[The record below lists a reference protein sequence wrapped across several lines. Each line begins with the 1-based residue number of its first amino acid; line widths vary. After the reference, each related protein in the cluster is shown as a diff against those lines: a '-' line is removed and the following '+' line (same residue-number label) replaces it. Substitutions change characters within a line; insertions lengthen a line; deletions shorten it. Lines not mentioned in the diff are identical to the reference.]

1 MRQTLLRTT
10 LAVGVF
16 IFTVGVSRAQAIAD
30 AAVGQAVMQVDEQFR
45 LAKLNKDTATL
56 DRILADNFYE
66 MNQNGNGR
74 NKAEFI
80 ELFKT
85 FPISTLTTDSFTVR
99 LAGDTASVT
108 GSQNENGDIPMLFL
122 RVYVKGPN
130 GWQLLSSL
138 QARNPKVHNSTL
150 QHLRAQ
156 DLGRQAQVLK
166 VTLASLAEQRS
177 QLLQKVS
184 WLDEQ
189 AKLLEQQLARLGR

>member
-10 LAVGVF
+10 LTVSLFFSAVGL
-16 IFTVGVSRAQAIAD
+16 SRAQAIAD

-80 ELFKT
+80 DLFKT
-85 FPISTLTTDSFTVR
+85 FPIDTLTTDSFTVR
-99 LAGDTASVT
+99 VAGDTASVT
-108 GSQNENGDIPMLFL
+108 GSQNENGVIPMLFL

-138 QARNPKVHNSTL
+138 QAHNPRLS
-150 QHLRAQ
+150 R
-156 DLGRQAQVLK
+156 
-166 VTLASLAEQRS
+166 
-177 QLLQKVS
+177 VS
-184 WLDEQ
+184 S
-189 AKLLEQQLARLGR
+189 R